1 MQNSQLKAGEKQ
13 EYIHCYLCGKDTYK
27 TIITSHARIASAS
40 TSFTSSDEESNNIF
54 KLVKCN
60 NCGLHY
66 INPRPAKQHIGYYY
80 SEGYYA
86 HNPVK
91 KKKQK
96 DGKHF
101 TGKWVNKKNNVRELV
116 RIYYYNYPC
125 NTGEDRKSLS
135 SYKKILLWFFY
146 LTYRSKL
153 DIIPFTGEGKLL
165 DIGCGNGRYLSALR
179 KLGWQTYGIEQ
190 NPNSSEYAR
199 TELHLN
205 VETEDLLNY
214 KYKDKFFDVITMWHS
229 LEHLYEPIP
238 TLKEVKRIL
247 KDDGLL
253 VIAVPNVD
261 SFAAKVFKE
270 NWYQLEIPIH
280 LIAFS
285 PDSITRMLDSAGS
298 KVKKIYCD
306 RRNSPHSRSL
316 RNLKDGKYRLLSKLS
331 RFKVLIKTFNFILA
345 MFGYCDSIVVHA
357 LKKKSDDI

>member
-1 MQNSQLKAGEKQ
+1 MQNSQFESEQRLEH
-13 EYIHCYLCGKDTYK
+13 ISCYLCGKDTYE
-27 TIITSHARIASAS
+27 TIITSRSITS
-40 TSFTSSDEESNNIF
+40 TPFDTSVKNRDEVF
-54 KLVKCN
+54 KLVKCKS
-60 NCGLHY
+60 CGLHY
-66 INPRPAKQHIGYYY
+66 LNPRPIKQQIGYYY

-91 KKKQK
+91 KKKLK
-96 DGKHF
+96 ERERF
-101 TGKWVNKKNNVRELV
+101 TGKWMNIKQDIRKL
-116 RIYYYNYPC
+116 ICIHYYNYPSHS
-125 NTGEDRKSLS
+125 EEERKSLS

-146 LTYRSKL
+146 FTYRSRL
-153 DIIPFTGEGKLL
+153 DIIPFTGEGRLL
-165 DIGCGNGRYLSALR
+165 DIGCGNGRYLSTLK

-190 NPNSSEYAR
+190 NPGSSEYAR

-205 VETEDLLNY
+205 VETGDLLNY
-214 KYKDKFFDVITMWHS
+214 KYLDKFFDVITMWHS
-229 LEHLYEPIP
+229 LEHLYEPIS

-285 PDSITRMLDSAGS
+285 PDSITRMLESAGF
-298 KVKKIYCD
+298 KIKKIYYD
-306 RRNSPHSRSL
+306 RRNSPLSRSL
-316 RNLKDGKYRLLSKLS
+316 HNLKDGKYRLFAKLS

-357 LKKKSDDI
+357 LKK